1 MAPVLQ
7 VKRLDP
13 GLPLPSYQRD
23 GDAGLD
29 LYATRDVTIA
39 PGERAVIGTG
49 VAIAIPAGYV
59 GFVTPRSGLAA
70 RHGLSIVNS
79 PGVVDS
85 GYRGEVKLILVNLDQ
100 KEDVVLARAERVA
113 QLVIAPVASVQVVD
127 VLDLSPSER
136 GEGGH
141 GSTGS

>member
-127 VLDLSPSER
+127 VLDLPPSER